1 MKLPFLNKL
10 QFTCCEATLLM
21 EQQNANTISFTDKI
35 KLKIHIL
42 ICKWCEAYNKKLK
55 IIDANMQLKNTEKQ
69 IEITDLELDKLK
81 DEINKKLNL

>member
-1 MKLPFLNKL
+1 MKIPFLNTLKL
-10 QFTCCEATLLM
+10 TCCEATLLM

>member
-10 QFTCCEATLLM
+10 QITCCEATLLM
-21 EQQNANTISFTDKI
+21 EQQNANTISFTNKL

-55 IIDANMQLKNTEKQ
+55 IIDANMQLKNTERQ
-69 IEITDLELDKLK
+69 QEINNLELEKFKDK
-81 DEINKKLNL
+81 INKKLNL

>member
-1 MKLPFLNKL
+1 MKIPFLNKL
-10 QFTCCEATLLM
+10 KLTCCEATLLM